1 MNLVVDEA
9 AEIFVKDVKP
19 RRELGTRC
27 FHVTTTD
34 IQYLRQVV
42 YFSKAIILP

>member
-19 RRELGTRC
+19 RRELGTQRSY
-27 FHVTTTD
+27 VRTTD
-34 IQYLRQVV
+34 V
-42 YFSKAIILP
+42 